1 MLGIIYL
8 ILAGILGYKAS
19 KILIEEGTK
28 FSFINRIW
36 LTLPASFGVG
46 TLLLTWVVYI
56 ISWFFS
62 VVGKVEN
69 PLLYGN
75 AIGMAGVL
83 IFIIL
88 IEVQKYRSHSSLVRS
103 NMEIGLTEQI
113 DQDRKLKK
121 KSRKFSMDNLITD
134 KSRFKKELILFG
146 LLAAFIT
153 YMMFYVFYMKDGI
166 LYSGLTVYGDYA
178 PHTAMIRSFSM
189 GNNFPTQYPHYGGA
203 DVKYHF
209 MFQFLAGNL
218 EYLGMRMDVAYNIVS
233 LTSLTGF
240 LMLLYQLALRITG
253 KMCCGV
259 LTIFLFFF
267 RSGMAFYRF
276 VWEHIQAGNLLETL
290 TENVSFIGYT
300 TNENWGL
307 WNLNVYLN
315 QRHLAFGLLMV
326 TLALYLFMDWLETG
340 TMHEEKGFVW
350 MKERLFSKEGWRS
363 RNLEQALLMG
373 LFLGLCAFWNGAAVI
388 GGLLILCGFAVF
400 SDGKLDYLIMA
411 AVTIFFSYLQTK
423 IFISGSAMSP
433 QIYLGFLAEDKT
445 VWGVVKYLFWMSG
458 VFFLGLLVL
467 GWFMRRRERAI
478 LLGFIFPTIFAFV
491 LLMTP
496 DINVNHKYIM
506 ISYAFLTIFWAWT
519 ICNFWTGERVKRNVK
534 IADERKTEDIENEI
548 KKETSQ
554 SDVKTG
560 RDRKIRK
567 FAGKVLAAILTICLS
582 ITGIYDFAV
591 IVKGNGPG
599 RRVAVNMNSDL
610 TCWLAEHLDKNDLL
624 LTPEYSMNEVTMSGV
639 MLYCGWP
646 YYAWSAGYDTNYRA
660 AQAVTIYTTSDSETL
675 KSTVKQEK
683 ITYILFEEG
692 SEFEQQVCQEETIA
706 ATYEKVY
713 ETQDGRIRIYKT
725 N

>member
-8 ILAGILGYKAS
+8 ILAEILGYKAS
-19 KILIEEGTK
+19 KILIEEETK

-36 LTLPASFGVG
+36 LILPASFGVG

-121 KSRKFSMDNLITD
+121 KSRKLSMDNLITD

-267 RSGMAFYRF
+267 RSGMAFFRF

-307 WNLNVYLN
+307 WNFNVYLN

-350 MKERLFSKEGWRS
+350 MKERFFSKEGWRS

-423 IFISGSAMSP
+423 IFISGNAMSP

-458 VFFLGLLVL
+458 VFFLGLLALV
-467 GWFMRRRERAI
+467 WFMRRRERAI

-506 ISYAFLTIFWAWT
+506 ISYAFLTIFWTWT
-519 ICNFWTGERVKRNVK
+519 ICNLWTGERVNRNVQ

-692 SEFEQQVCQEETIA
+692 SEFEQQVCQEKIIA

>member
-62 VVGKVEN
+62 VIGKVKN

-121 KSRKFSMDNLITD
+121 KSRKLSMDNLITD

-307 WNLNVYLN
+307 WNFNVYLN

-411 AVTIFFSYLQTK
+411 AVTIFFSCLQTK

-692 SEFEQQVCQEETIA
+692 SEFEQQVCQEKTIA